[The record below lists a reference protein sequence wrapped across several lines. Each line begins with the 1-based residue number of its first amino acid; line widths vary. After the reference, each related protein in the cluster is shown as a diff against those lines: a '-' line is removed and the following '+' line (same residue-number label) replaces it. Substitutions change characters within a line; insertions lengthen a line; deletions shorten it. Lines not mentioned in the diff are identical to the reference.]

1 VDKVYEYR
9 LRFSKEQNFR
19 FFSHLELIKTIE
31 RALRR
36 AEIPLAYS
44 EGYHPHP
51 KLSFGPALAVGV
63 NSIDEYFDLG
73 TKREWQPETIITTVN
88 RVLPRGLRI
97 TAARQCLSPIKPLN
111 AIINRAAY
119 VIELETE
126 PAMSGPII
134 DQLQKALALETLC
147 VTRTNKNG
155 SKTVNIRPWIHN
167 FTAEIIS
174 DTRLQLRVNGE
185 IGSGGNLR
193 PEDFLGLVTH
203 PIEVLNIVRVSLW
216 HEQPDGT
223 VKKPL
228 DFCEKTGG

>member
-1 VDKVYEYR
+1 MYEYR

-44 EGYHPHP
+44 EGFHPHP

-73 TKREWQPETIITTVN
+73 LGQEWPSETILKVLN
-88 RVLPRGLRI
+88 RVLPRGLQI
-97 TAARQCLSPIKPLN
+97 TAVGRCLSHVKPLN

-119 VIELETE
+119 LIELGTASA
-126 PAMSGPII
+126 PPDRII
-134 DQLQKALALETLC
+134 ENLQEALALETINI
-147 VTRTNKNG
+147 TRTNKNG
-155 SKTVNIRPWIHN
+155 TKTVNIRPWIHS
-167 FTAEIIS
+167 FKAEIIF
-174 DTRLQLRVNGE
+174 DTQLRLRVAGE
-185 IGSGGNLR
+185 IGGGGNLR
-193 PEDFLGLVTH
+193 PEDFLELITH
-203 PIEVLNIVRVSLW
+203 PVTVLNIVRVGLW
-216 HEQPDGT
+216 HEGPDGA

-228 DFCEKTGG
+228 DFCEKVGG